1 MSVTPTQLNQFLNQH
16 FSLGELRTLCFELG
30 IPYED
35 LEGGESRSAKVLAL
49 VQYAQRHS
57 LYDAVVTHA
66 QAQRPNA
73 RMGDMPAPTQSA
85 VAPQPTAQTPTAP
98 VYNITVHG
106 NLTGGAFGEHAHMG
120 DKAEGDIQKN
130 QTSYQA
136 GGDINVAGQ
145 DINIGQPPQTRD
157 EFAEQLKQLEALLQ
171 QAIAARELPTTQD
184 AETLVE
190 DLEDVVKEVKAEQPR
205 NGRITRRLEDMTEIV
220 DSAGKVAEAAGKTGA
235 FILKAAPILAG
246 LAKAV
251 QMVF

>member
-1 MSVTPTQLNQFLNQH
+1 MAVTPTQLNQFLNQY
-16 FSLGELRTLCFELG
+16 FSLFDLQTLCLELN
-30 IPYED
+30 IPFED
-35 LEGGESRSAKVLAL
+35 LDGGDNRAAKAL
-49 VQYAQRHS
+49 SLVKYAQRHS

-73 RMGDMPAPTQSA
+73 RLGDMPTPTQSA
-85 VAPQPTAQTPTAP
+85 AQSATTATAANPADKPAEKSAEQRVEYHFHGPVTGAAIGGSTLTAQ
-98 VYNITVHG
+98 NI
-106 NLTGGAFGEHAHMG
+106 
-120 DKAEGDIQKN
+120 
-130 QTSYQA
+130 A
-136 GGDINVAGQ
+136 GR
-145 DINIGQPPQTRD
+145 DINIGPVPQTRD
-157 EFAEQLKQLEALLQ
+157 EFAAQLQQLETLLQ
-171 QAIAARELPTTQD
+171 QAIAAKELPTTHD